1 MEDVFI
7 LSATRTAIGGFGG
20 SLKDKSP
27 IDLGIAVTG
36 EAISRSGLS
45 AGDIDHGVYG
55 NVIHT
60 EARDMYISRCIT
72 IGAGMAETAPAL
84 TVNRLCDMVCRPS
97 SAPHSWSNWVM
108 QKRLL
113 PAGQK

>member
-27 IDLGIAVTG
+27 IDLGIAVTE
-36 EAISRSGLS
+36 EAINRSGLNAS
-45 AGDIDHGVYG
+45 DIDHGVYG

-72 IGAGMAETAPAL
+72 
-84 TVNRLCDMVCRPS
+84 RCRY
-97 SAPHSWSNWVM
+97 
-108 QKRLL
+108 
-113 PAGQK
+113 G